1 MDNATDGICDGR
13 TEGEVL
19 NVNVGCTEGNLL
31 GSDDTVWLGT
41 CVGCFEGNA
50 EGIKLGEVEGIWLG
64 SNDGNEL
71 GSWVGLCNGLVEG
84 CELGLSLN
92 VAVGMLLVDGASV
105 DAGLFVG
112 ACNYDDDEDDDEEND
127 DDDEQNFQMNVECSD
142 DRILRH
148 T

>member
-41 CVGCFEGNA
+41 CVGLSLNFGV
-50 EGIKLGEVEGIWLG
+50 GTLLGEVEGIRLG
-64 SNDGNEL
+64 SNDGNGL
-71 GSWVGLCNGLVEG
+71 GSWVGLCDGLVEG
-84 CELGLSLN
+84 SELGLSLN
-92 VAVGMLLVDGASV
+92 VTVGMLLVDGASV

-127 DDDEQNFQMNVECSD
+127 DDEQNFQMNVECSD
-142 DRILRH
+142 DRILLH